1 MFVRLAVLALTAAL
15 SCSSETDSPRTHA
28 IDPGALD
35 AVGRMMLDPLR
46 NKALDPP
53 ALIARLAPAP
63 DAVIADVGAGPGF
76 LTLPLA
82 RAVSRGH
89 VIATDIEPAY
99 LDFLAANAREQHIVN
114 IETKLVDAANPGLAP
129 SSVDLALLCQ
139 LDHGLADRATYFAEL
154 TRALR
159 PGGRIAL
166 VNYRRYR
173 VADLAAARAANLR
186 VVDEWSPSPP
196 FFLLV
201 FAPLQ

>member
-1 MFVRLAVLALTAAL
+1 MLARLAVLALTAAL
-15 SCSSETDSPRTHA
+15 SCSSRTDSPHTRA

-63 DAVIADVGAGPGF
+63 DAVIADIGAGPGF

-82 RAVSRGH
+82 RAVARGH
-89 VIATDIEPAY
+89 VIATDIEPTY
-99 LDFLAANAREQHIVN
+99 LDFLAAKARAQGIVN
-114 IETKLVDAANPGLAP
+114 IETKIVDAGHPGLAP
-129 SSVDLALLCQ
+129 ASIDLALLCQ
-139 LDHGLADRATYFAEL
+139 LDHGLADRTTYFAEL
-154 TRALR
+154 ATALR
-159 PGGRIAL
+159 PAGRIAL

-173 VADLAAARAANLR
+173 DADLAAARAANLR
-186 VVDEWSPSPP
+186 LVDEWSPSPP

-201 FAPLQ
+201 FAPP

>member
-1 MFVRLAVLALTAAL
+1 MLARRAVVIAVAL
-15 SCSSETDSPRTHA
+15 SCSCKSDSPHA
-28 IDPGALD
+28 RAVDPDAIA

-53 ALIARLAPAP
+53 ALIARLALAP

-76 LTLPLA
+76 LTIPLA
-82 RAVSRGH
+82 RAVVRGH
-89 VIATDIEPAY
+89 VIATDIEPTY
-99 LDFLAANAREQHIVN
+99 LESLAARAAEQHVVN
-114 IETKLVDAANPGLAP
+114 IETRLVGAAHPGLAP

-139 LDHGLADRATYFAEL
+139 LDHGLADRTAYFAEL
-154 TRALR
+154 ARALR

-173 VADLAAARAANLR
+173 DADLAAARAASLH
-186 VVDEWSPSPP
+186 VVDEWSPSPS

-201 FAPLQ
+201 VAPLQ